1 MKTLKMSLFI
11 VCLLAFSRLDAFA
24 QNPYSRTF
32 PLKVGKITVGELV
45 VSFENVIKVGDFW
58 VTLSSTSPSS
68 SVFPRNVTPY
78 TLPQINSPLFIKIE
92 TTSSFRGPATVFLRT
107 VLLDYNSQVPLRLF
121 AAEGTYRSAFRDITA
136 STGKGSM
143 YTNGYRAGFSE
154 FVIALDKRPGQF
166 VTDLK
171 VFELNQALEAHRS
184 VIDPDRYKIL
194 RGLLDKLIQTVLRLT
209 ASVLALLGD
218 VLKINLLNQALTEL
232 NQFIVAVREG
242 ASLGE
247 IPDTF
252 NDPTNPDGNVAGDLF
267 SRAQTAAFSVKI
279 SQ

>member
-1 MKTLKMSLFI
+1 MKTVKIFLFV

-32 PLKVGKITVGELV
+32 PLKVGNLTVGELV
-45 VSFENVIKVGDFW
+45 VSFENIIKVGDFS
-58 VTLSSTSPSS
+58 VTLWSKSPSS
-68 SVFPRNVTPY
+68 SVFPSQVTPY
-78 TLPQINSPLFIKIE
+78 SLPTLNSPLFVKVT
-92 TTSSFRGPATVFLRT
+92 TTSSFCGPATVFLRT
-107 VLLDYNSQVPLRLF
+107 VLLEYNSRVPLRLF
-121 AAEGTYRSAFRDITA
+121 AADGTYRSAFRDITA

-154 FVIALDKRPGQF
+154 FVIALDQRPNQV

-171 VFELNQALEAHRS
+171 VFELDQALEAHRS
-184 VIDPDRYKIL
+184 VIDPERYTIL
-194 RGLLDKLIQTVLRLT
+194 RGLLDQIIQTLLKLVSNVLG
-209 ASVLALLGD
+209 LLGN
-218 VLKINLLNQALTEL
+218 VLKLNLLNQALNDL
-232 NQFIVAVREG
+232 NEFIVEVREG

-247 IPDTF
+247 IPDTY
-252 NDPTNPDGNVAGDLF
+252 NDPTNPYGNVAGDLF